1 MIFRKSFG
9 LLHVF
14 LFVGSSHTWPDGE
27 SPLDHI
33 TNAAYCLACAVK
45 SKKTDANSHLQLGLV
60 LEEKY
65 RAQDVYAIKK
75 DVSLSTHC
83 FFTCSFVLV
92 CLRLIVSFE
101 SMLCCVLDVSATYVF
116 V

>member
-75 DVSLSTHC
+75 DVSSVHSLLFPVACYILPLPYSQ
-83 FFTCSFVLV
+83 F
-92 CLRLIVSFE
+92 
-101 SMLCCVLDVSATYVF
+101 
-116 V
+116 